1 MQGFQLF
8 VFVVCCRVAFEFQHN
23 VCGRSIYAQG
33 TVDAVLFL
41 SKKVSNY
48 LVTWFL
54 LWCSLVTPFFALVRP
69 RLYIGFSWSKLKVEQ
84 FWLV

>member
-1 MQGFQLF
+1 MVYAVRGISLIQGLQLF

-48 LVTWFL
+48 LWQHGSCYDVL
-54 LWCSLVTPFFALVRP
+54 
-69 RLYIGFSWSKLKVEQ
+69 
-84 FWLV
+84 